1 MESKKVR
8 NIKVI
13 SQSGRNYKP
22 TPTVILKGQWLNEMG
37 FEIGDQ
43 IKVECENGKLVISLD
58 RERMEMLDAEKVFME
73 EETKKLQARFK
84 KEKEEIH
91 ARYVYTVDSEYLY
104 KTGANLYDRNRF
116 APVFISLHSYQAS
129 GSSPAGL
136 VTRGAGHPK
145 SCGREHPDVSG
156 SR

>member
-22 TPTVILKGQWLNEMG
+22 TPTVILKGQRLNEMG

-43 IKVECENGKLVISLD
+43 IKVECEDGKLVISLD
-58 RERMEMLDAEKVFME
+58 REKMEMLDAERIFME
-73 EETKKLQARFK
+73 AETKKLQTRFK

-91 ARYVYTVDSEYLY
+91 ARYVAERRTAY
-104 KTGANLYDRNRF
+104 
-116 APVFISLHSYQAS
+116 
-129 GSSPAGL
+129 GL
-136 VTRGAGHPK
+136 
-145 SCGREHPDVSG
+145 
-156 SR
+156 

>member
-22 TPTVILKGQWLNEMG
+22 TSTVILKGQWLNEMG

-58 RERMEMLDAEKVFME
+58 RERMEMLDAERAFME
-73 EETKKLQARFK
+73 AETKKLQARFK

-91 ARYVYTVDSEYLY
+91 ARYVAERRAAY
-104 KTGANLYDRNRF
+104 
-116 APVFISLHSYQAS
+116 
-129 GSSPAGL
+129 GL
-136 VTRGAGHPK
+136 
-145 SCGREHPDVSG
+145 
-156 SR
+156 